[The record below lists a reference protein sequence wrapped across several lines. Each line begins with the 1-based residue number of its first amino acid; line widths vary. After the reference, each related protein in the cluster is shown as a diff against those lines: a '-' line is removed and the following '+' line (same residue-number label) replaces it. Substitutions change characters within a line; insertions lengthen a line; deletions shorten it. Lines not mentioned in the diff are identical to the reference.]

1 MTETQQFCRILRER
15 SAEHTSA
22 GQLLC
27 ANRHYGQVVSILRQE
42 LDSLVR
48 TVFLLTTDL
57 TERQH
62 YIQQTLNNEKW
73 TRPNSRTVIT
83 DRQMVNLSDLLHGW
97 TNSVYKLGCAFIH
110 LSVMADY
117 RNENPFQQ
125 LSVEEI
131 NDIKQHLNDYHGF
144 PLDEDLS
151 MITISPYLLR
161 VLDKVSS
168 NLEYYIGNLE
178 SGRVNSLLEL

>member
-1 MTETQQFCRILRER
+1 
-15 SAEHTSA
+15 
-22 GQLLC
+22 
-27 ANRHYGQVVSILRQE
+27 
-42 LDSLVR
+42 
-48 TVFLLTTDL
+48 
-57 TERQH
+57 
-62 YIQQTLNNEKW
+62 
-73 TRPNSRTVIT
+73 
-83 DRQMVNLSDLLHGW
+83 MVNLSDLLHGW